1 MTAAKETHQE
11 DMQSNN
17 SKLSSAVKGE
27 ESATGSKNG
36 RLSSLI
42 ARLRQGKVS
51 WLVVEGYLAQ
61 ELHTEEPV
69 HIKKDS
75 TLLGN
80 VFAPKILVEGTLSG
94 SAYARQVEVLPGG
107 EIWGDVFT
115 MALNIS
121 PGGTVQGWVSS
132 LTEEDLDR
140 LQQNNTL
147 IDEAALASEV
157 EALNAQV
164 DNNFLTRNESQM
176 ESLHLLQMELAVTL
190 AARYE
195 MEQEFDRRLTEMAGE
210 AYNKISI
217 LSDQLTAVR
226 TDLTHLKKQLD
237 EAQETIR
244 QQKNQIDRQTNEL
257 TVARELMTDQNQ
269 ELGDLRQ
276 RHQELRQH
284 HDTVETEKAA
294 LETSL
299 AAITKDKEELENRV
313 ENLETA
319 HRSNLQYQAEQ
330 KDSLIRWQEL
340 AEVTENKA
348 AELDTKLQNAGFQ
361 IEESSKTIDLLRSQR
376 QEIEKELEKTLE
388 ELANLQGSDTRP
400 LVAAEALAE
409 ATERINQLES
419 DLAHAEQEYQ
429 EQIIWYK
436 ASLETSRLE
445 LEKAREES
453 KEQSAH
459 VDKLKSDL
467 NQIKEQVHIQNEKI
481 TALQEETRLTRA
493 EADRWKADLTD
504 KENSWRKQTKEL
516 EQTITHIKSDKKN
529 MQATLRESQ
538 IQLEASEVELQQYFQ
553 ETKTQGER
561 LAEIHAQLV
570 ERDLQL
576 KKAMAQ
582 IKQAKTMIEKQNQ
595 ALKQIKEV
603 TSERIR
609 ALQAEN
615 TRLKQQK

>member
-11 DMQSNN
+11 DIQSKN
-17 SKLSSAVKGE
+17 SNLSSAVKGE
-27 ESATGSKNG
+27 KAAAESKNG
-36 RLSSLI
+36 RLSSFI
-42 ARLRQGKVS
+42 ARFRRGKES

-107 EIWGDVFT
+107 QILGDVFT

-132 LTEEDLDR
+132 LTKADWDR
-140 LQQNNTL
+140 LQQSNSL
-147 IDEAALASEV
+147 IDEAALANQV
-157 EALNAQV
+157 ESLHEQV
-164 DNNFLTRNESQM
+164 DNTFFTRNESQM

-195 MEQEFDRRLTEMAGE
+195 MEQDFDRRLTEMAGE
-210 AYNKISI
+210 AYSKINS
-217 LSDQLTAVR
+217 LTEQLTAVR
-226 TDLTHLKKQLD
+226 TDLTLLKKQLD

-244 QQKNQIDRQTNEL
+244 QQKNQIERQTNEL

-276 RHQELRQH
+276 RHQELRRH
-284 HDTVETEKAA
+284 HDTIETEKAK

-299 AAITKDKEELENRV
+299 TAITKEKEDLENRV
-313 ENLETA
+313 ENLDTA

-348 AELDTKLQNAGFQ
+348 TELETKLQNASFQ

-400 LVAAEALAE
+400 LVDAEALAE
-409 ATERINQLES
+409 ATERINQLET

-429 EQIIWYK
+429 EQIIWFK

-453 KEQSAH
+453 NERA
-459 VDKLKSDL
+459 DFIDILKTEL
-467 NQIKEQVHIQNEKI
+467 NQIHEQVHIQNEKI
-481 TALQEETRLTRA
+481 TTLQEETRITRA
-493 EADRWKADLTD
+493 EADRWKAELTD

-538 IQLEASEVELQQYFQ
+538 IQLEASEAELQQYLQ
-553 ETKTQGER
+553 ETKSQGEH

-576 KKAMAQ
+576 KKALAQ
-582 IKQAKTMIEKQNQ
+582 IKQAKAMIDKQNQ
-595 ALKQIKEV
+595 ALKHIKEV
-603 TSERIR
+603 TTERIR